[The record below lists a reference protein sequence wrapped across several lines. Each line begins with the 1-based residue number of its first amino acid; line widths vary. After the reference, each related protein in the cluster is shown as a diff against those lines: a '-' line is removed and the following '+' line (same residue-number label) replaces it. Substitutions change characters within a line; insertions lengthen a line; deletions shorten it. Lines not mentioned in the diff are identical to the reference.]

1 MDELC
6 RKNGE
11 TVNEE
16 DWQLIRRYLSDPS
29 SYTFHF
35 VAKHRELFTAYIAP
49 EELEAWIQKVLY
61 VPVFNTVN
69 SLVFDEKEYDAGRF
83 KTLRKDIKIVRPERK
98 SYLLS
103 ILDYYDA
110 FRMDKMDKVLSIFK
124 KQFMSL
130 PASDRWGLTMQLNA
144 MLCAKGNKAQCEEGL
159 HIFRQLFNPV
169 DPILKNFENAL
180 NFIDAVGYPVV
191 VKPDNGVG
199 ATSTYKLNNQAELEY
214 FFATK
219 DERIY
224 IMEEYV
230 NGHVETFDGITDSNK
245 NVLIANSTIMLNSI
259 MDNVNEHCDTAFCNR
274 FVAGSDIE
282 EIGTKV
288 VKAFDTRSRFFH
300 FEFFRL
306 DSDKEGLGK
315 KGDLVGL
322 EVNMR
327 APGAYMP
334 DMINFSYESD
344 VYTIWADMV
353 IYDKCFIELK
363 QKYLVAYIGRR
374 NDIGYM
380 FDHDQLI
387 SQFGGNIMLD
397 VDVPEVLSAAMGN
410 HVYMVRTENQEHLDY
425 LINEFLK
432 RCDGS
437 NWR

>member
-1 MDELC
+1 MNVVFISPHFPLYFHNFC
-6 RKNGE
+6 SRLKNRGVNVLGIGDAQYSEISNE
-11 TVNEE
+11 TKES
-16 DWQLIRRYLSDPS
+16 LSE
-29 SYTFHF
+29 YY
-35 VAKHRELFTAYIAP
+35 R
-49 EELEAWIQKVLY
+49 
-61 VPVFNTVN
+61 VN
-69 SLVFDEKEYDAGRF
+69 SLENYDEVYKAVAYYISKYGRIDFVESQNEYWLETDARIRSDFNICSGTKF
-83 KTLRKDIKIVRPERK
+83 EDLAVMKYK
-98 SYLLS
+98 S
-103 ILDYYDA
+103 
-110 FRMDKMDKVLSIFK
+110 KMKAVYESV
-124 KQFMSL
+124 
-130 PASDRWGLTMQLNA
+130 GLNVARYCL
-144 MLCAKGNKAQCEEGL
+144 
-159 HIFRQLFNPV
+159 I
-169 DPILKNFENAL
+169 DNFENAL

-425 LINEFLK
+425 LINAFLK

>member
-1 MDELC
+1 MNVVFISPHFPLYFHNFCSRLKIRGVNVLGIGDANYHEIS
-6 RKNGE
+6 NE
-11 TVNEE
+11 TK
-16 DWQLIRRYLSDPS
+16 LSLS
-29 SYTFHF
+29 EYY
-35 VAKHRELFTAYIAP
+35 R
-49 EELEAWIQKVLY
+49 
-61 VPVFNTVN
+61 VN
-69 SLVFDEKEYDAGRF
+69 SLENYDEVYKAVAYFISKYGRIDFVESQNEYWLETDA
-83 KTLRKDIKIVRPERK
+83 KLRSDFNICSGTKFEDLAVMKYK
-98 SYLLS
+98 SKMKAVYQSVGLS
-103 ILDYYDA
+103 VARYCLID
-110 FRMDKMDKVLSIFK
+110 
-124 KQFMSL
+124 
-130 PASDRWGLTMQLNA
+130 T
-144 MLCAKGNKAQCEEGL
+144 
-159 HIFRQLFNPV
+159 
-169 DPILKNFENAL
+169 FENAL
-180 NFIDAVGYPVV
+180 AFIDKVGYPVV

-199 ATSTYKLNNQAELEY
+199 ATSTYKLRNQEELEY

-245 NVLIANSTIMLNSI
+245 NILIANSTIMLNSI

-306 DSDKEGLGK
+306 DADKEGLGK
-315 KGDLVGL
+315 KGELVGL

-334 DMINFSYESD
+334 DMINFSYETD

-353 IYDKCFIELK
+353 IYDKCFMDLE

-374 NDIGYM
+374 DGISYM
-380 FDHDQLI
+380 LDHEQIIDQFN
-387 SQFGGNIMLD
+387 QQIMLD

-410 HVYMVRTENQEHLDY
+410 HVYMVKADNQEHLDY
-425 LINEFLK
+425 MINEFL
-432 RCDGS
+432 RRSDGS
-437 NWR
+437 YWR

>member
-1 MDELC
+1 MNVVFISPHFPLYFHNFC
-6 RKNGE
+6 SRLKNRGVNVLGIGDAQYSEISNE
-11 TVNEE
+11 TKES
-16 DWQLIRRYLSDPS
+16 LSE
-29 SYTFHF
+29 YY
-35 VAKHRELFTAYIAP
+35 R
-49 EELEAWIQKVLY
+49 
-61 VPVFNTVN
+61 VN
-69 SLVFDEKEYDAGRF
+69 SLENYDEVYKAVAYYISKYGRIDFVESQNEYWLETDARIRSDFNICSGTKF
-83 KTLRKDIKIVRPERK
+83 EDLAVMKYK
-98 SYLLS
+98 S
-103 ILDYYDA
+103 
-110 FRMDKMDKVLSIFK
+110 KMKAVYESV
-124 KQFMSL
+124 
-130 PASDRWGLTMQLNA
+130 GLNVARYCL
-144 MLCAKGNKAQCEEGL
+144 
-159 HIFRQLFNPV
+159 I
-169 DPILKNFENAL
+169 DNFENAL

-410 HVYMVRTENQEHLDY
+410 HVYMVRTEKPFPLPSFFPSE
-425 LINEFLK
+425 
-432 RCDGS
+432 
-437 NWR
+437 